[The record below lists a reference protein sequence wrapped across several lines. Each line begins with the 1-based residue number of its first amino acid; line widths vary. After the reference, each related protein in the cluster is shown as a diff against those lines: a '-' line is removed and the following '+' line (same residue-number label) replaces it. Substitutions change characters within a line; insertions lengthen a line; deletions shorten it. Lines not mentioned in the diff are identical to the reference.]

1 MAAGIAAPVTP
12 EDLAA
17 AAKAAARALGFEACG
32 VTDLASTPA
41 AAAALDA
48 WLAAGRH
55 GEMRYME
62 RQAPTRRDPRCA
74 WPEAR
79 SAVVVLHNYFQ
90 GTANPAPGRGRVAQ
104 YALGDDY
111 HAVMR
116 AKLTT
121 LGDDLIAAAGTG
133 AYRVYVDAGPLP
145 ERELARRAGLG
156 WFGKNTMLIHP
167 GLGSFTFIGV
177 LLTDLEVARDAP
189 FEADRCGT
197 CHRCLDACPTGAFP
211 APRVLDATRCISYL
225 TIESRNPIPEDL
237 KPGVGDWLFGCDVC
251 QNVCPWN
258 VRFGK
263 ETTEPRYRGRP
274 ADQWP
279 MLEEIVRMTERE
291 CEAAIEGTA
300 LERAGRSGL
309 ARNAAVVLANLRG
322 DTGPVAGGAA

>member
-1 MAAGIAAPVTP
+1 MTP
-12 EDLAA
+12 GDLAA

-32 VTDLASTPA
+32 VTDLTSAPA
-41 AAAALDA
+41 TAAALDE

-62 RQAPTRRDPRCA
+62 RQAPSRRDPGRN

-90 GTANPAPGRGRVAQ
+90 CAADPAPGRGRVAR

-111 HAVMR
+111 HLVMR
-116 AKLTT
+116 AKLTA
-121 LGDDLIAAAGTG
+121 LGEELLAAAGTG
-133 AYRVYVDAGPLP
+133 SYRVYVDAGPLP
-145 ERELARRAGLG
+145 ERELARHAGLG

-167 GLGSFTFIGV
+167 TLGSFTFVGV
-177 LLTDLEVARDAP
+177 VLTDLDVARDVS
-189 FEADRCGT
+189 FETDYCGT

-211 APRVLDATRCISYL
+211 APRILDATRCVSYL
-225 TIESRNPIPEDL
+225 TIESRGPIPEEL

-251 QNVCPWN
+251 QDVCPWN
-258 VRFGK
+258 VRFAA
-263 ETTEPRYRGRP
+263 EMTEPRYRGRQ

-279 MLEEIVRMTERE
+279 TLEEIVRMTERE
-291 CEAAIEGTA
+291 CAATFDGTA

-309 ARNAAVVLANLRG
+309 ARNAAVVIENA
-322 DTGPVAGGAA
+322 GAAAGAATR